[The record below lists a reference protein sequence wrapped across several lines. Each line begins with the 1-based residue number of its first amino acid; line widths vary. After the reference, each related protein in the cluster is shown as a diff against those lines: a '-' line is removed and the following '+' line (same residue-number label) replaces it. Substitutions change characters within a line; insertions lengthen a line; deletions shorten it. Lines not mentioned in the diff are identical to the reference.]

1 MEDSTT
7 HGITADSTIHGST
20 EDFMI
25 RGITAD
31 SIAHGTTADS
41 TDRTITDGMEDG
53 TRSGPDITM
62 DTTLSLTTMAKT
74 YGEVRDTRPALTEY
88 LQAVHHQGE
97 ASVRPQPYAER
108 LAAAQQRAYPEHQLQ
123 AARQPEGLQS
133 EQLRQQ
139 ELHQQYEEQ
148 LARAALQQRQEQV
161 PRHQEA
167 TTADLLRRHLQEAE
181 RPTGPECQALQ
192 EAA

>member
-1 MEDSTT
+1 
-7 HGITADSTIHGST
+7 
-20 EDFMI
+20 
-25 RGITAD
+25 
-31 SIAHGTTADS
+31 
-41 TDRTITDGMEDG
+41 MEDG

-62 DTTLSLTTMAKT
+62 DTTLYLTTMAKT

-108 LAAAQQRAYPEHQLQ
+108 LAAAQQRAYPEHQRQ

-139 ELHQQYEEQ
+139 GLHQQYEEQ
-148 LARAALQQRQEQV
+148 LARAALQELGYSPAEIQNALKGADPNASTEELV
-161 PRHQEA
+161 RHA
-167 TTADLLRRHLQEAE
+167 LRAMVMK
-181 RPTGPECQALQ
+181 G
-192 EAA
+192 